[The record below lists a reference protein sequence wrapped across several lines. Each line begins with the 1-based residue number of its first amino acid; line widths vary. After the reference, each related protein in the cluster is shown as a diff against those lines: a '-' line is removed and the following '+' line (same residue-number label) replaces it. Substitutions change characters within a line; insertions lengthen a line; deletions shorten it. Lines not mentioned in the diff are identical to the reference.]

1 MTPDEQAERLEQA
14 VEAARELLRD
24 LNSAGKDLRKTLRET
39 RELLATDVAD
49 RIAAE
54 VETGLAT
61 LGAVTEEAMRKA
73 VEKVNHEFDRFG
85 AILLGVDQA
94 EPIEDM
100 VRKVAA
106 MPGGRQVERYETDVT
121 YDMDILEQH
130 P

>member
-14 VEAARELLRD
+14 IADGRELLRD
-24 LNSAGKDLRKTLRET
+24 LNSAGKDLRRTLRET
-39 RELLATDVAD
+39 RALLATDIAD
-49 RIAAE
+49 RLASQ

-61 LGAVTEEAMRKA
+61 FGAVTEKAMRAA

-85 AILLGVDQA
+85 AILLGVDRA

-100 VRKVAA
+100 VRRVAA
-106 MPGGRQVERYETDVT
+106 MPGGRKVEPYETTVT